1 MVIKHRRRI
10 AAAGARLDS
19 LFANSDADTKPQSQ
33 ANAPRPPSG
42 MATVMAM
49 AMAMATAMA
58 TAMGISPIST
68 NLLPAPRAI
77 PDYPCL
83 P

>member
-1 MVIKHRRRI
+1 
-10 AAAGARLDS
+10 
-19 LFANSDADTKPQSQ
+19 
-33 ANAPRPPSG
+33 